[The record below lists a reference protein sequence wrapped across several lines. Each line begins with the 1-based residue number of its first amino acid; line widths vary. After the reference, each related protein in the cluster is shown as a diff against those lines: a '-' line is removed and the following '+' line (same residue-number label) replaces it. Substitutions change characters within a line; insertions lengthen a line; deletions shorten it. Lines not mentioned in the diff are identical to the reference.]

1 LSANDSKNE
10 TNKADGTAKETSN
23 KEKKPMKDGLLK
35 QGAINLAMVAVAS
48 LLGACATTTSSQAE
62 NKGLPTRQRSSAS
75 PLVTKGYAG
84 NGDPVT
90 VKQTW
95 GWSPF
100 ED

>member
-1 LSANDSKNE
+1 
-10 TNKADGTAKETSN
+10 
-23 KEKKPMKDGLLK
+23 MKDGLVK
-35 QGAINLAMVAVAS
+35 QGAINLAIVAVAS
-48 LLGACATTTSSQAE
+48 LLGACATTTSLQAE
-62 NKGLPTRQRSSAS
+62 NTDLPTRQRGSAS
-75 PLVTKGYAG
+75 PPVTKGYAG